1 MVFSGLRTRSTRRD
15 LMVFMSRPLLFL
27 QKEDRRHENG
37 TIGGGKKK
45 IHQSLDLFT
54 QFHRMI
60 FAHSKVVHVLR
71 EDDFRFFYPITLL

>member
-27 QKEDRRHENG
+27 QRTTDSMKMAAYVGN
-37 TIGGGKKK
+37 KK

-60 FAHSKVVHVLR
+60 FAYSKVVHVLR